1 MTSVD
6 TAPPVRSPSRPERRE
21 RVRTS
26 AAEPVVSGFTVLP
39 DECRWSCFGR
49 RWQSD
54 LVSAA
59 GFGRVKLLTSGRV
72 TPTLRIHGQ
81 TSEQGTARVGSMLQK
96 RAASQFV

>member
-21 RVRTS
+21 LVRTPE
-26 AAEPVVSGFTVLP
+26 AEPAVSGFTVLP

-49 RWQSD
+49 RWKRD

-59 GFGRVKLLTSGRV
+59 GFVRVKLPTSGRV
-72 TPTLRIHGQ
+72 TPTLCIHGQ
-81 TSEQGTARVGSMLQK
+81 TSEQGTARVRSMLQIVQ
-96 RAASQFV
+96 RQFV